1 MTPLRF
7 VHCADLHLDSPP
19 AGVASHAVP
28 FREASRQAL
37 ISIVDTCLEQEVHC
51 LLIAGDL
58 YDRDLQ
64 DSAPL
69 VFFNQQMQR
78 LAEAAIPVFLI
89 KGNHDAANRA
99 IGGLLP
105 ANVHAFLPGQP
116 QSELLQMGGHQ
127 VAVHG
132 WSYAQ
137 EDEAGFKI
145 SDYPPAV
152 AGALNLGLLHT
163 ALEPSGPYAPCT
175 PADLF
180 AKGYD
185 YWALGHA
192 HVFKEF
198 RQDACLIVN
207 PGMPQGRA
215 IDETGVKGAYLVEIS
230 PGQAPQGRFFQTS
243 NIEWTRLA
251 IDARGLVSDSDL
263 ERLIRR
269 KLETLI
275 NEGRSQRYAC
285 RLQLNQVEPQLYAQR
300 YAVMDQF
307 QSLFDGALDGRVL
320 IEAVRLQARDQA
332 VELDVDESLR
342 AMAALVGADDLSQ
355 SLQELSEPLARS
367 LGALGQEI
375 TLTKIGEALG
385 DQDPATVLSQ
395 ALSYGRIGAPED
407 E

>member
-1 MTPLRF
+1 MTGLRF

-19 AGVASHAVP
+19 PGVAGQVVP
-28 FREASRQAL
+28 FRDASRQAL

-78 LAEAAIPVFLI
+78 LADADIPVFLI

-99 IGGLLP
+99 IGGLLAP
-105 ANVHAFLPGQP
+105 NVHAFLPGAP
-116 QSELLQMGGHQ
+116 QTELRQLGGLS
-127 VAVHG
+127 VAIHG

-137 EDEAGFKI
+137 GNEAGFQI
-145 SDYPPAV
+145 SDYPRAV
-152 AGALNLGLLHT
+152 ADAINLGLLHT
-163 ALEPSGPYAPCT
+163 ALEPGGPYAPCT

-198 RQDACLIVN
+198 RQDGCLIIN
-207 PGMPQGRA
+207 PGMPQGRK
-215 IDETGVKGAYLVEIS
+215 ITEGGTKGAYLVEMV

-243 NIEWTRLA
+243 SIEWARVEV
-251 IDARGLVSDSDL
+251 DAQGLVTDSDL

-269 KLETLI
+269 RLEALV
-275 NEGRSQRYAC
+275 NEGNSQRFAC
-285 RLQLNQVEPQLYAQR
+285 RLQLVSVEPEIYAQR
-300 YAVMDQF
+300 YAVKEQF
-307 QSLFDGALDGRVL
+307 ERLFDGALDGRVFV
-320 IEAVRLQARDQA
+320 ESVRFEMRSGAADTA
-332 VELDVDESLR
+332 FEES
-342 AMAALVGADDLSQ
+342 ASALAPLTKGEDLNQ
-355 SLQELSEPLARS
+355 ILKDLSEPLAKS
-367 LGALGQEI
+367 LGTYGTEIGLTDISASLGEQDAEQVLLQALG
-375 TLTKIGEALG
+375 
-385 DQDPATVLSQ
+385 
-395 ALSYGRIGAPED
+395 YGRQPGQGG
-407 E
+407 